1 MGTVTIAVTMATTTV
16 VDDDDKNGGGDA
28 DGYNIDDIED
38 AHAEYDDDGDD
49 DDDASGPREGPG
61 GVG

>member
-1 MGTVTIAVTMATTTV
+1 MRAVTTAVTMKTTTV

-28 DGYNIDDIED
+28 DGDNIDDIED

-49 DDDASGPREGPG
+49 
-61 GVG
+61 